1 MAAQA
6 KVDKAELSSVQD
18 KLAMLEALMQQIAAG
33 GGGDSDG
40 AGAAAMMA
48 MNQQVTDNLAELR
61 ASIEQ
66 ANAALVAKS
75 TKDELEQLR
84 EELMDS
90 VRASAANAE
99 AIAAADAERAA
110 ADRKMRAAAAVSD
123 NSGIACSSWPIMP
136 PSPPKTLTLRTA
148 PAHVAFLFATRPG
161 GSATNRW
168 RERVCREPR

>member
-6 KVDKAELSSVQD
+6 KADKAELSSVQD

-136 PSPPKTLTLRTA
+136 PSPPNDPYSSYCSCSRGFFVCHSPRGISDQQVARACLQRT
-148 PAHVAFLFATRPG
+148 
-161 GSATNRW
+161 
-168 RERVCREPR
+168 